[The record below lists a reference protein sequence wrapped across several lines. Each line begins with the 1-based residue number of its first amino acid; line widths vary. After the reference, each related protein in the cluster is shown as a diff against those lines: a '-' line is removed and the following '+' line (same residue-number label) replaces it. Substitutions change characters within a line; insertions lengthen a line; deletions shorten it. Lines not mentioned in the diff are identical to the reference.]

1 MPISMTQHA
10 PQMPAE
16 AYEQII
22 ADVEQPLRGFDGF
35 ISHAAEITTDG
46 VTATGVWETRTAQRT
61 RSVAVSVAARQRGW
75 TPQRWRLVEVAA
87 VALLPDGRR
96 SSAALLAGRV
106 VLVGGI

>member
-22 ADVEQPLRGFDGF
+22 ANVEQPLRESDGF

-46 VTATGVWETRTAQRT
+46 VTVTEFWQTREQWERWFNA
-61 RSVAVSVAARQRGW
+61 SVR
-75 TPQRWRLVEVAA
+75 PH
-87 VALLPDGRR
+87 LPADAPEPTVTELHNAFGR
-96 SSAALLAGRV
+96 
-106 VLVGGI
+106 

>member
-22 ADVEQPLRGFDGF
+22 AEVQQPLRGSDGF

-46 VTATGVWETRTAQRT
+46 VTVTEVWETRTAQRT
-61 RSVAVSVAARQRGW
+61 RSVAVSAARQRG
-75 TPQRWRLVEVAA
+75 
-87 VALLPDGRR
+87 GRR
-96 SSAALLAGRV
+96 SAGD
-106 VLVGGI
+106 